1 MPDKF
6 VPYDSTQNT
15 DYFNELITSRAL
27 REFTMGY
34 YLKHR
39 EQLEATTLNDYI
51 NKFIISDN
59 MLVEL
64 MEGGNDLGVEF
75 NEEDFQA
82 SKNHIKAYV
91 KAEIAR
97 SVWDDAGF
105 YPIYNN
111 ISNESFAKALTLF
124 DQAQALVSNQ

>member
-27 REFTMGY
+27 REFTMDY
-34 YLKHR
+34 YLEHR
-39 EQLEATTLNDYI
+39 KQLEGTTLNDYI
-51 NKFIISDN
+51 NNFEISEN
-59 MLVEL
+59 MLKEVQEL
-64 MEGGNDLGVEF
+64 GNNLDLKF
-75 NEEDFQA
+75 NEDDYQA
-82 SKNHIKAYV
+82 SRSHLKAYI

-111 ISNESFAKALTLF
+111 VSNGSFTKALTFF
-124 DQAQALVSNQ
+124 DQAQALVSN